1 LFLWRIAQMLGHSS
15 SQIVPRYAQ
24 VVDANKIEALKK
36 LELSRQIAALEEPAP
51 QAVVQNDLTRH

>member
-1 LFLWRIAQMLGHSS
+1 MLGHSS

-24 VVDANKIEALKK
+24 VVDANKIEAPKK